1 MTDQEKNLL
10 VSVEFKV
17 KQIVAKHESLKEEK
31 RQLLEKTKNLE
42 ESLDQ
47 LRKENQVLEQKY
59 ENLKLA
65 KMLSASE
72 DETKDAKS
80 RIQKIVREIDKCIA
94 LLNK

>member
-10 VSVEFKV
+10 INVEFKV
-17 KQIVAKHESLKEEK
+17 KQIFAKNEALKEEK
-31 RQLLEKTKNLE
+31 RQLLEKIQNLE
-42 ESLDQ
+42 ETVDQ
-47 LRKENQVLEQKY
+47 LRKENQSLEQKY

-65 KMLSASE
+65 KMLIASE